1 MRLGKTKSSD
11 LGPACLIHF
20 CTASRSRGRDLELN
34 RVLSLVL
41 HDHGARRYLLAM
53 ADIPDLEADQIA
65 AASLAVDLQV
75 EEGQLAH
82 PAVHLRA
89 DRKRPDVFELE
100 RCFLAGDLG
109 LVSWLAVTSADV
121 GFHHELPSS

>member
-53 ADIPDLEADQIA
+53 ADVPDLEADQIA
-65 AASLAVDLQV
+65 AASLAVGPQV
-75 EEGQLAH
+75 EEGQLT
-82 PAVHLRA
+82 HLSLSLNGAFWPTILPLFHGSRWSWSCPVLA
-89 DRKRPDVFELE
+89 D
-100 RCFLAGDLG
+100 GY
-109 LVSWLAVTSADV
+109 
-121 GFHHELPSS
+121 